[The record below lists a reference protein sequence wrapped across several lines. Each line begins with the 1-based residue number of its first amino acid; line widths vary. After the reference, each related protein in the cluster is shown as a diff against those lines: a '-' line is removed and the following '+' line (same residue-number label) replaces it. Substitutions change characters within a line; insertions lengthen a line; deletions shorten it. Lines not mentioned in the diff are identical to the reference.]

1 MEDGEH
7 VLHPLSSIIAM
18 NWILIALLGYLAL
31 QVAIGAWVA
40 PRMHT
45 EDDYFLGGRKLGYPL
60 TVFSIFATW
69 FGAES
74 CIASAGRAYR
84 EGFSLTTAEPFA
96 YGLTLVAMGLFF
108 AVPLWRRKLTTLA
121 DLFRDR
127 YGPGVERLAAVI
139 LIPSGIL
146 WAAAQLRGFGHVLT
160 TVSDLPLGIAIG
172 VSGAFCIGY
181 TMLGGLLADAITDLM
196 QGSMIL
202 IGLVMLVVVVTFQ
215 LGGPA
220 EALAAIDRS
229 RIGLV
234 GADVTPTVL
243 GVLEEWL
250 IPIAGSLVAVELVS
264 RVIAARSP
272 QVARN
277 GALLAGGMYMIV
289 GLMPLFLGLTA
300 GALVPQLAESEQ
312 FLPAL
317 ALEVLPTAAYVVFAG
332 ALLSAILS
340 TVDTILLSGSGLA
353 THNVIAPMFGIHDE
367 RSRLRLARAGVVAL
381 GLVALLLALRARD
394 VAALVEEAS
403 SFGSAGA
410 LVVVSFALFSKRG
423 GAWAATASLLGGL
436 VSYVAGTAWGWPYP
450 FISSLVAAVLCYFAG
465 AIMDLRRPRESHA

>member
-1 MEDGEH
+1 
-7 VLHPLSSIIAM
+7 
-18 NWILIALLGYLAL
+18 
-31 QVAIGAWVA
+31 
-40 PRMHT
+40 
-45 EDDYFLGGRKLGYPL
+45 
-60 TVFSIFATW
+60 
-69 FGAES
+69 
-74 CIASAGRAYR
+74 
-84 EGFSLTTAEPFA
+84 
-96 YGLTLVAMGLFF
+96 
-108 AVPLWRRKLTTLA
+108 
-121 DLFRDR
+121 
-127 YGPGVERLAAVI
+127 
-139 LIPSGIL
+139 
-146 WAAAQLRGFGHVLT
+146 
-160 TVSDLPLGIAIG
+160 
-172 VSGAFCIGY
+172 
-181 TMLGGLLADAITDLM
+181 
-196 QGSMIL
+196 
-202 IGLVMLVVVVTFQ
+202 MLVVVVTFQ

-220 EALAAIDRS
+220 EAFAAIDRS

-234 GADVTPTVL
+234 GADVTPTML

-353 THNVIAPMFGIHDE
+353 THNVIAPMLGIHDE

-381 GLVALLLALRARD
+381 GFVALVLALRATD

-410 LVVVSFALFSKRG
+410 LVVVSFALFSRLG

-450 FISSLVAAVLCYFAG
+450 FTSSLVAAVLCYFAG

>member
-1 MEDGEH
+1 
-7 VLHPLSSIIAM
+7 M
-18 NWILIALLGYLAL
+18 NWLLLALLGYLAV
-31 QVAIGAWVA
+31 QFAIGAWVA
-40 PRMHT
+40 PRIHT
-45 EDDYFLGGRKLGYPL
+45 EDDYFVGGRRLGYPL
-60 TVFSIFATW
+60 TIFSIFATW

-127 YGPGVERLAAVI
+127 YGVGVERLAAVM

-160 TVSDLPLGIAIG
+160 TVSDLPLDTAILTAA
-172 VSGAFCIGY
+172 AFCIGY
-181 TMLGGLLADAITDLM
+181 TMLGGLLADAITDLV
-196 QGSMIL
+196 QGVMIL
-202 IGLVMLVVVVTFQ
+202 IGLGMLVVVVIAQ

-220 EALAAIDRS
+220 GAIASIDRS

-234 GADVTPTVL
+234 GADVTPTAM
-243 GVLEEWL
+243 GMLEEWL

-277 GALLAGGMYMIV
+277 GALIAGGLYMAV
-289 GLMPLFLGLTA
+289 GILPLFLGLAA
-300 GALVPQLAESEQ
+300 GALVPQLADAEQ

-317 ALEVLPTAAYVVFAG
+317 ALETLPSAAYVIFAG

-340 TVDTILLSGSGLA
+340 TVDTILLTGSGLA
-353 THNVIAPMFGIHDE
+353 THNLIAPVLRITDE
-367 RSRLRLARAGVVAL
+367 RSRLRLARAGVVVL
-381 GLVALLLALRARD
+381 GVVASGLALRATD

-410 LVVVSFALFSKRG
+410 LVVVSFALFTRVG
-423 GAWAATASLLGGL
+423 GPRAATAAMLGGL
-436 VSYVAGTAWGWPYP
+436 VTYVAGSVSGWSYP
-450 FISSLVAAVLCYFAG
+450 FSLSLVASVGCYLTGAVLDAP
-465 AIMDLRRPRESHA
+465 RPATTASP

>member
-1 MEDGEH
+1 
-7 VLHPLSSIIAM
+7 M
-18 NWILIALLGYLAL
+18 NWILFALLGYLAVQL
-31 QVAIGAWVA
+31 AIGAWVA
-40 PRMHT
+40 PRVHT
-45 EDDYFLGGRKLGYPL
+45 EDDYFVGGRKLGYPL
-60 TVFSIFATW
+60 TIFSILATW

-96 YGLTLVAMGLFF
+96 YGLTLVAMGLIF

-121 DLFRDR
+121 DLFRER
-127 YGPGVERLAAVI
+127 YGAGVERLAAVM

-160 TVSDLPLGIAIG
+160 TVTTLPLNTAIAIATG
-172 VSGAFCIGY
+172 FCIAY
-181 TMLGGLLADAITDLM
+181 TMLGGLLADAITDLV
-196 QGSMIL
+196 QGVMIML
-202 IGLVMLVVVVTFQ
+202 GLAILLVVVTLK

-220 EALAAIDRS
+220 DAFQAIDRS

-234 GADVTPTVL
+234 GPDVTPTVM

-277 GALLAGGMYMIV
+277 GALLAGGLYMLL
-289 GLMPLFLGLTA
+289 GLVPLFLGLA
-300 GALVPQLAESEQ
+300 GGMLVPALGDSEQ

-317 ALEVLPTAAYVVFAG
+317 ALEVLPSAAYVVFAG

-340 TVDTILLSGSGLA
+340 TVDTILLAGSGLA
-353 THNVIAPMFGIHDE
+353 THNLVAPLLGIRDA
-367 RSRLRLARAGVVAL
+367 RTKLRLARAGVVVL
-381 GLVALLLALRARD
+381 GGVALALALQATD
-394 VAALVEEAS
+394 VAGLVEEAS

-410 LVVVSFALFSKRG
+410 LVVVSFALFSTLG

-436 VSYVAGTAWGWPYP
+436 VSYVGGSALGWSYP
-450 FISSLVAAVLCYFAG
+450 FSLSLAVAVTCYLAG
-465 AIMDLRRPRESHA
+465 AAIDARRSPHPTRA